1 MKKSDN
7 IELIATNRRAI
18 FDYEIFDTYVAGIEL
33 KGPEIKSIRERHV
46 NINSAFVKIEN
57 GEAFVYGMQITPYRY
72 NTSVVLDPFRVRKL
86 LLNKNEIKRINS
98 QIEKKGFTVV
108 VLELFLKNGWA
119 KLKIAVAKGRKK
131 QNKKEY
137 IKERDIKREIKKEF
151 GFN

>member
-1 MKKSDN
+1 MKKNDN
-7 IELIATNRRAI
+7 IELIAVNRRAK
-18 FDYEIFDTYVAGIEL
+18 FDYEIFDTYIAGIEL
-33 KGPEIKSIRERHV
+33 KGPEIKSIRQRHV

-57 GEAFVYGMQITPYRY
+57 GETFVYGMQITPYKY

-86 LLNKNEIKRINS
+86 LLNKNEIKRISS
-98 QIEKKGFTVV
+98 QIEKKGFTAI

-137 IKERDIKREIKKEF
+137 LKERDIQKEIKREL